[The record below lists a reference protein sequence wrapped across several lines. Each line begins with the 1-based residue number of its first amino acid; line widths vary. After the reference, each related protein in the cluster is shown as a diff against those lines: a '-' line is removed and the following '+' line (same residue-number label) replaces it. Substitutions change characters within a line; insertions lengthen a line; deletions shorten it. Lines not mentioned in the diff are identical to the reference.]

1 LIMLNSAFIGELIGS
16 AFLIF
21 LGNGVVANVL
31 LEKTKG
37 QNSGLIIIT
46 LAWGMDVTF
55 AVFVAQKFGS
65 EAAHLNPAL
74 TIAFALKSGDW
85 SNVLSFITAQFLGG
99 FIGAF
104 LVWVFYYPHYAAT
117 ADTGAKLATFS
128 TSPAIKHTPSN
139 FLGELLGT
147 AILFIGVSSIYASAG
162 SGLSPVLVGLL
173 VLLIGNSLGGT
184 TGYAINPMRD
194 LAPRIMHAILP
205 IAGKGDSQWSYAWI
219 PVIGPIVGAC
229 LASLLF

>member
-1 LIMLNSAFIGELIGS
+1 MQASTFMGEFLGT
-16 AFLIF
+16 AFLLF

-31 LEKTKG
+31 LAKTKG
-37 QNSGLIIIT
+37 NNSGLIVIT
-46 LAWGMDVTF
+46 IAWGLAVTF

-65 EAAHLNPAL
+65 PDAHLNPAL
-74 TIAFALKSGDW
+74 TIAFAFKSGDW
-85 SNVLSFITAQFLGG
+85 SNVLPYITAQFLGG
-99 FIGAF
+99 FLGST
-104 LVWVFYYPHYAAT
+104 LVWLFYYPHYEVT
-117 ADTGAKLATFS
+117 DDKDAKRATFC

-147 AILFIGVSSIYASAG
+147 AMLFIGISCITAG
-162 SGLSPVLVGLL
+162 TGAGIAPYLVGML
-173 VLLIGNSLGGT
+173 VLLIGNCLGGT
-184 TGYAINPMRD
+184 TGYAINPVRD

-219 PVIGPIVGAC
+219 PVIGPIVGAV